1 MSCTTLLV
9 GKNASYDGS
18 TMIARNED
26 SGSGSFS
33 SKDFIVVKPE
43 EQPRKY
49 KSVISKVEIDLPEN
63 PMRYTA
69 LPNGD
74 NSEGIWACAGVNEK
88 NVAMSATETLTSNER
103 VLGADPLVRYIPACG
118 KEGEKDFVPE
128 KFGGIGEEDLVTIT
142 LPYINSARE
151 GVIRLGELH
160 EKYGTYE
167 MNGIAFSDVDEI
179 WWFETVGGHHWIAR
193 RVPDDCYVT
202 MPNQLG
208 LDEFDFED
216 AFSEQK
222 EFMCSKDMREFIKEN
237 HLDLSLDGNFNP
249 RDAFGSHS
257 DSDHVYNTP
266 RAWIMQKFFNP
277 HSNIWDGDFADYKP
291 SDDDIPWCR
300 VPEKKIT
307 IEDAKYS
314 LSSHYQGTIYDVY
327 SKHNDN
333 CLKGSL
339 RPIGIN
345 RNNVLALIQIRP
357 DKNESVKAIE
367 WLAFGCN
374 VFNAFVPFYTDIN
387 DTPKYLKNSGT
398 IATTENFY
406 WTNRIIAALCDP
418 HFSENSSHIERYQLS
433 VQSKAR
439 NLIKKYDEK
448 ISKLDYEKASEIS
461 EEANAEIAKM
471 LKEET
476 EKVLSA
482 VLYESSCLMKN
493 SFSKSD
499 M

>member
-26 SGSGSFS
+26 SGSGQFN
-33 SKDFIVVKPE
+33 SKKFIVVNPS
-43 EQPRKY
+43 EQPKIY
-49 KSVISKVEIDLPEN
+49 KSVISKVEIELPDN

-69 LPNGD
+69 LPNAND
-74 NSEGIWACAGVNEK
+74 LAGIWACAGVNEK

-103 VLGADPLVRYIPACG
+103 VLAADPLVKYIPADENQ
-118 KEGEKDFVPE
+118 KE

-208 LDEFDFED
+208 IDEFDFDD
-216 AFSEQK
+216 AFGEQN
-222 EFMCSKDMREFIKEN
+222 EFMCSGDLREFVEEN
-237 HLDLSLDGNFNP
+237 HLDLSFDDYFNP

-266 RAWIMQKFFNP
+266 RAWVMQRFFNP
-277 HSNIWDGDFADYKP
+277 RSNIWDGEFSDYRP

-314 LSSHYQGTIYDVY
+314 LSSHYQGTPYDVY
-327 SKHNDN
+327 SKHGEDIY
-333 CLKGSL
+333 KGSL

-357 DKNESVKAIE
+357 EKEKSVQAIE
-367 WLAFGCN
+367 WLSFGCN
-374 VFNAFVPFYTDIN
+374 VFNAFVPFYTNVN
-387 DTPKYLKNSGT
+387 DTPEYLKNT
-398 IATTENFY
+398 TDQVTTENFY

-418 HFSENSSHIERYQLS
+418 HFAENSSHIERYQLA
-433 VQSKAR
+433 VQSMGH
-439 NLIKKYDEK
+439 NLIKKFDEEVKNLDYNEASKILEKANEK
-448 ISKLDYEKASEIS
+448 I
-461 EEANAEIAKM
+461 AEM
-471 LKEET
+471 VKEQT
-476 EKVLSA
+476 DNVLSN
-482 VLYESSCLMKN
+482 VLYESSLLMKN
-493 SFSKSD
+493 AFSKSD